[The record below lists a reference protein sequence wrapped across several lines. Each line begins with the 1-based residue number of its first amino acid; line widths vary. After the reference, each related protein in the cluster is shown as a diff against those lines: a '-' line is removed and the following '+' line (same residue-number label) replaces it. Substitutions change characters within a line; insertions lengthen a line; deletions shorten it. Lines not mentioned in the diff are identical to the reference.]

1 MSNYLNSNEKLFL
14 GSEALSTNDVLMQP
28 STGVLLSRS
37 HATIDTTFLY
47 NSPMDTV
54 AGENLF
60 YALLK
65 HNQAAVSCRFSTTK
79 ERLKELNT
87 FCRNSNYWFSVGASL
102 KDFNLIDKWYTST
115 QPKIKIN
122 ISVDV
127 AHGDTVHLQKL
138 YAQYKKQPWCG
149 KLMSGTVATPESAAN
164 CYKAGCTHIRV
175 GIGPG
180 SACSTRIVTGCGV
193 PNLTAVFN
201 VYKSFNDHIKSNFT
215 PPIIIADGG
224 IKTSG
229 DIAKYLSAGANGVMV
244 GNLLSKTVE
253 SGGWSK
259 NYFKYFLYLF
269 TFKFFFKNFLYKR
282 YRGQASSSFQKDKK
296 GFVSGTPEGVEGPIQ
311 HPEYSFD
318 FFYNSITSS
327 LKSSLSYLGLKD
339 INEMNP
345 STVRFIK
352 ITQNSLLESKPHLLN
367 K

>member
-1 MSNYLNSNEKLFL
+1 MSNHLNYNESLFTD
-14 GSEALSTNDVLMQP
+14 SQALSTNDVLMQP
-28 STGVLLSRS
+28 TTGQLLSRS
-37 HATIDTTFLY
+37 HAIVDSTFLY

-54 AGENLF
+54 ASEDLF
-60 YALLK
+60 YALLRE
-65 HNQAAVSCRFSTTK
+65 NQAAVSCRFSPADN
-79 ERLKELNT
+79 RLKELNT
-87 FCRNSNYWFSVGASL
+87 FCRNPNYWFSVGTSSS
-102 KDFNLIDKWYTST
+102 DFDLIDTWYTAT
-115 QPKIKIN
+115 QPKTKIN

-127 AHGDTVHLQKL
+127 AHGDTIHLQEL
-138 YAQYKKQPWCG
+138 YARYKSQPWCRN
-149 KLMSGTVATPESAAN
+149 LMSGTVATAQSANN

-193 PNLTAVFN
+193 PNLSAVFS
-201 VYKSFNDHIKSNFT
+201 VYKAFNDHMKPNNT
-215 PPIIIADGG
+215 PPVIIADGG

-229 DIAKYLSAGANGVMV
+229 DIAKYLSAGADGVMV
-244 GNLLSKTVE
+244 GNLLSKTIE
-253 SGGWSK
+253 SAAWRK
-259 NYFKYFLYLF
+259 NYVKYFLHLL
-269 TFKFFFKNFLYKR
+269 TFKLFFKNFLYKR

-318 FFYNSITSS
+318 YFYNSITSA

-339 INEMNP
+339 IKEMSP
-345 STVRFIK
+345 STVKFIK